1 MHSNSAF
8 VLEAFNAFNLVY
20 FNLPFWMF
28 IDLRGPTLKTLHA
41 CTGVST
47 GKNEQRR
54 RPLEM
59 LQQAMVFIDSSHS
72 FDKWRAKKYFAKTVL
87 PN

>member
-1 MHSNSAF
+1 
-8 VLEAFNAFNLVY
+8 
-20 FNLPFWMF
+20 MF

-59 LQQAMVFIDSSHS
+59 RQQAMVLSIVTKFCAINFVYCDSVTKIIKAKIL
-72 FDKWRAKKYFAKTVL
+72 FARDKNY
-87 PN
+87 